1 MRFKFNG
8 KVKNTAN
15 HIRALMIYLEFIF
28 NRAFKN
34 NDVAE
39 IKGIN
44 LYLSFIDKS
53 GKHFSKL
60 VDIDESINE
69 VYCFGDMEFAIND
82 ILKRTESQNIQ
93 ILKSVTNN
101 ENKLTVH

>member
-8 KVKNTAN
+8 KVKNTET

-28 NRAFKN
+28 NSAFKN

-44 LYLSFIDKS
+44 LYLSFIDKN
-53 GKHFSKL
+53 GKHFSEL
-60 VDIDESINE
+60 VDVDKSINE

-82 ILKRTESQNIQ
+82 ILKRIENQNSQR
-93 ILKSVTNN
+93 LSPATNN